1 MTGTPLLI
9 IILDLDMENTIVKK
23 CSKCNTDKV
32 IDQFQ
37 SGKRTHGACKECRN
51 KDRKALYIKYKENAN
66 TIVKI
71 CKTCN
76 EEKDG
81 AQFNYAMNVCKKCQ
95 SIAELE
101 ENNKP
106 APDAPPITC
115 NKCNVEKPAPEFRSK
130 SRICRKCETDRLYV
144 WRENNKDQFLGLCK
158 KYRDKDETK
167 AKRNA
172 YLRQKYLDESVKIK
186 HLYRCRIRGLLKQAG
201 EKFEKDGLKGVEKYE
216 ATLGCTFPTLRK
228 WIEFNFKD
236 GMTWENFGSKWHLDH
251 VTPCASFDMTN
262 KEHQSLCFHWSNLQ
276 PLDGIENIKKSAKID
291 LALITHIKARASQFL
306 SQSDI
311 NYQIDALP
319 EDLKVVVSR
328 VLDTKLP
335 LKDSDGSGE
344 RPEVQ

>member
-1 MTGTPLLI
+1 
-9 IILDLDMENTIVKK
+9 MENNIVKT
-23 CSKCNTDKV
+23 CSKCNTEKQ

-37 SGKRTHGACKECRN
+37 SGKRMHGACKECRN
-51 KDRKALYIKYKENAN
+51 KNRKALYIKYKENAT
-66 TIVKI
+66 TINKT
-71 CKTCN
+71 CKLCN

-81 AQFNYAMNVCKKCQ
+81 AQFNYAMNICKKCQ

-101 ENNKP
+101 ANNKP

-115 NKCNVEKPAPEFRSK
+115 TKCSVEKPAPEFRSK

-144 WRENNKDQFLGLCK
+144 WRENNKQQFLGLCK
-158 KYRDKDETK
+158 KYRSKPESKEK
-167 AKRNA
+167 ANA
-172 YLRQKYLDESVKIK
+172 YKREKYLDESVKIK
-186 HLYRCRIRGLLKQAG
+186 TLYVTRIRGLMKQVG
-201 EKFEKDGLKGVEKYE
+201 QKYVKEGLKGVEKYE

-228 WIEFNFKD
+228 WIEFNFKED
-236 GMTWENFGSKWHLDH
+236 MTWDNFGSKWHLDH
-251 VTPCASFDMTN
+251 VTPCASFDMTI

-291 LALITHIKARASQFL
+291 LALITHIKARAAKFL

-319 EDLKVVVSR
+319 EDLKVVASR
-328 VLDTKLP
+328 VLDTKLSP
-335 LKDSDGSGE
+335 KGGDGSGE